1 MKKWITEFMLLSVV
15 VIWGANYTI
24 GKYGMV
30 QLTPVL
36 FNTIRFVIVFP
47 ILLVGTYILECS
59 VRINRKDIGRLILI
73 SVIGVPLYQTFFMMS
88 VKYTTATNSSLLIA
102 MSPIFS
108 GIFAIVA
115 RLEKFTW
122 RIQIGSLLSFIGAS
136 TVIYAK
142 ETTHPNY
149 PDGMFGNLMGL
160 FASLSWGAYPILA
173 KPLFEKYSSLRITAW
188 SAFIGTLA
196 LLLISI
202 PSITSISMELSAL
215 TWASLLYSS
224 ILVTAYGLVAWY
236 SGISKIGPT
245 NGMIYMYL
253 IPLVAAIV
261 AAFHLHEPISF
272 GQFIGGIIILIGLT
286 IVKWPSLKKVNRGLP

>member
-36 FNTIRFVIVFP
+36 FNTIRFLIVFP
-47 ILLVGTYILECS
+47 ILLVGTYILEHGIS
-59 VRINRKDIGRLILI
+59 IDKKDIRRLILI

-108 GIFAIVA
+108 GIFATA
-115 RLEKFTW
+115 TGLEKFTW

-142 ETTHPNY
+142 ESIHSNY
-149 PDGMFGNLMGL
+149 PHEMFGNLMGL

-173 KPLFEKYSSLRITAW
+173 KPLFEKYSALRVTAW
-188 SAFIGTLA
+188 SALIGTLA
-196 LLLISI
+196 LFLISI
-202 PSITSISMELSAL
+202 PSVTSISLELSAL
-215 TWASLLYSS
+215 TWVSLLYSS

-236 SGISKIGPT
+236 SGVRKIGPT
-245 NGMIYMYL
+245 NVMIYMYL
-253 IPLVAAIV
+253 IPLIAAIV
-261 AAFHLHEPISF
+261 AAFHLHEPIF
-272 GQFIGGIIILIGLT
+272 LVQFIGGIIILIGLT
-286 IVKWPSLKKVNRGLP
+286 IVKWPPLT